1 MEKSTVANDFFKT
14 FFIPLLQDL
23 LGVLTDTFHKPG
35 LRLHATILAKMFSIV
50 ETGKITVPL
59 WKPGQNFPNNQTFV
73 REFTMNLLKTSF
85 KNLTP
90 VQIKEFVEGL
100 FRLHSQT
107 PNFKVH
113 LRDFLVKLKEFSKD
127 DNAGL
132 FLEENEKRKEEQ
144 KAAEDRRVQ
153 AVPGLHY
160 EGPVR
165 PRLTN

>member
-1 MEKSTVANDFFKT
+1 
-14 FFIPLLQDL
+14 
-23 LGVLTDTFHKPG
+23 
-35 LRLHATILAKMFSIV
+35 
-50 ETGKITVPL
+50 
-59 WKPGQNFPNNQTFV
+59 
-73 REFTMNLLKTSF
+73 MNLLRTSF

-90 VQIKEFVEGL
+90 IQIKDFVEGL
-100 FRLHSQT
+100 FRLHGQI

-144 KAAEDRRVQ
+144 KVAEERRVA

-160 EGPVR
+160 VGPVK
-165 PRLTN
+165 PRQ